1 MIVPISRN
9 IHRRKNMTYQATQII
24 PTTPTASSSF
34 PTFEVAPD
42 LTRVRE
48 LRNMDREEALAFL
61 ALRPVHTVVMTSF
74 INDNGIESTLNRGKF
89 FGYRNAAGALEGIAL
104 IGHTTLLE
112 ARSEEAL
119 KAFAYVARS
128 AETPIHIIMSD
139 GTVTERFW
147 KHYSSGASEPR
158 LSFTELLFELN
169 FPVLVQKC
177 EWTIRN
183 ARMEDL
189 EQVAQAQAE
198 VAFIEC
204 GVNPMLKDREG
215 FLKRVA
221 RRIEQERI
229 FVVVEDGK
237 LVFKADIIAETAE
250 AIYLEGVYVSEEF
263 RGQGVGSSCLASLSQ
278 SLLSRVSH
286 ISLLSNVSF
295 HGAHKSFLKA
305 GYKNTDECTTLF
317 V

>member
-1 MIVPISRN
+1 
-9 IHRRKNMTYQATQII
+9 MTYQATQII
-24 PTTPTASSSF
+24 PTQTTKTSF
-34 PTFEVAPD
+34 PRLEVAPD
-42 LTRVRE
+42 LNRVHE
-48 LRNMDREEALAFL
+48 LLNMDREEALAFL

-74 INDNGIESTLNRGKF
+74 INDNGIENILNRGKF
-89 FGYRNAAGALEGIAL
+89 FGYRNAEGDLEGVAL

-112 ARSEEAL
+112 ARSDEAL
-119 KAFAYVARS
+119 KAFAYVARK

-147 KHYSSGASEPR
+147 NHYSSGASKPR

-169 FPVLVQKC
+169 FPLLVQKC

-183 ARMEDL
+183 AQMEEL

-198 VAFIEC
+198 VAFIES
-204 GVNPMLKDREG
+204 GIDPMLKDREG

-221 RRIEQERI
+221 RRIEQKRI
-229 FVVVEDGK
+229 FVVMKDGK

-250 AIYLEGVYVSEEF
+250 TAYLEGIYVSKEF
-263 RGQGVGSSCLASLSQ
+263 RGKGVGSSCLASLSR

-286 ISLLSNVSF
+286 VSLLSNVSF
-295 HGAHKSFLKA
+295 HGAHKSFIKA
-305 GYKNTDECTTLF
+305 GYKNTDQCTTLF

>member
-1 MIVPISRN
+1 
-9 IHRRKNMTYQATQII
+9 MTYQATQHI
-24 PTTPTASSSF
+24 PTQPVTNLF
-34 PTFEVAPD
+34 PTLEVDPD
-42 LTRVRE
+42 LKRVHE
-48 LRNMDREEALAFL
+48 LRITDREEALAFL
-61 ALRPVHTVVMTSF
+61 AIRPVHTVVMTSF
-74 INDNGIESTLNRGKF
+74 INDNGIESTLNRGTF
-89 FGYRNAAGALEGIAL
+89 FGYRNKTGALEGIAL

-139 GTVTERFW
+139 GKVTERFW
-147 KHYSSGASEPR
+147 KHYSNGVSKPR
-158 LSFTELLFELN
+158 LSLTELLFELN

-198 VAFIEC
+198 VAFIES
-204 GVNPMLKDREG
+204 GVDPMLKDREG

-229 FVVVEDGK
+229 SVVVEDGK

-250 AIYLEGVYVSEEF
+250 TAYLEGIYVSEEY
-263 RGQGVGSSCLASLSQ
+263 RGKGVGSSCLASLSC

-295 HGAHKSFLKA
+295 YGAHKSFIKA

>member
-1 MIVPISRN
+1 MLQN
-9 IHRRKNMTYQATQII
+9 IAATRQENN
-24 PTTPTASSSF
+24 TTPFSGIMTI
-34 PTFEVAPD
+34 APD
-42 LTRVRE
+42 LSRVVRLTE
-48 LRNMDREEALAFL
+48 SDRSEVLTFL
-61 ALRPVHTVVMTSF
+61 AIRPVHTVVMTSF
-74 INDNGIESTLNRGKF
+74 INDNGIESTLNRGTF
-89 FGYRNAAGALEGIAL
+89 FGYRNEEGALEGIAL

-119 KAFAYVARS
+119 KGFAYVARS

-139 GTVTERFW
+139 GKVTERFW
-147 KHYSSGASEPR
+147 KHYSNGVSKPR
-158 LSFTELLFELN
+158 LSLTELLFELN

-198 VAFIEC
+198 VAFIES
-204 GVNPMLKDREG
+204 GVDPMLKDREG

-229 FVVVEDGK
+229 SVVVEDGK

-250 AIYLEGVYVSEEF
+250 TAYLEGIYVSEEY
-263 RGQGVGSSCLASLSQ
+263 RGKGVGSSCLASLSC

-295 HGAHKSFLKA
+295 YGAHKSFIKA